1 MKAFCWASGV
11 IGFDADD
18 RQPEGTLLIA
28 SGPEAKLREKIG
40 VAARHGYDNQTL
52 LVPGIP
58 EADDQRAALAAL
70 QKWLREH
77 GPSWRKSGL
86 TPNLRGGR

>member
-40 VAARHGYDNQTL
+40 VAARDIDINAAVNGRRRPGVAGL
-52 LVPGIP
+52 LAG
-58 EADDQRAALAAL
+58 
-70 QKWLREH
+70 
-77 GPSWRKSGL
+77 
-86 TPNLRGGR
+86 N